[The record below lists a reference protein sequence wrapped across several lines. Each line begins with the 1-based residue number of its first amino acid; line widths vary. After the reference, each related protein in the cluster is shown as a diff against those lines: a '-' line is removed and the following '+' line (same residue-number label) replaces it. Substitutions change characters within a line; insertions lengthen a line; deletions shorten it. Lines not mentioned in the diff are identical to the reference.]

1 MADNSSGSN
10 SSYSEKTV
18 HWPIVAGAGV
28 ILLSVLIYLPGINR
42 AIGAYW
48 SLVIYDTCVIISAVT
63 AAVLAARLWRIF
75 EKGET
80 MSLIWGNMALGFTL
94 WAAGEFI
101 WSSDQIWG
109 GNSLPYPSMADILW
123 ILGYIPFILALGI
136 RLRTLRIKPDKWWQR
151 VVFFIYG
158 LVLIMVFSYVIVP
171 IYNDTSSAT
180 VFEKVINLVYPVG
193 DLIVAFLATTLMMV
207 LIGGVLFSSWGLIAL
222 GFLFVSVSDLL
233 YAWSVWQGTYQ
244 VNPVQGFDILSF
256 IINTLYVTSYVL
268 VAAGVYKQ
276 ARMLKAI

>member
-10 SSYSEKTV
+10 SSYSEKKV
-18 HWPIVAGAGV
+18 LWPLVAGGGV
-28 ILLSVLIYLPGINR
+28 ILLSVLVYLPGISQML
-42 AIGAYW
+42 GSFW

-63 AAVLAARLWRIF
+63 AAVLAARLWRTF

-80 MSLIWGNMALGFTL
+80 MSLIWGNMALGLSL

-123 ILGYIPFILALGI
+123 ILGYVPIILALGI
-136 RLRTLRIKPDKWWQR
+136 RLRTLRIKPDKWWQYAIL
-151 VVFFIYG
+151 VVYG
-158 LVLIMVFSYVIVP
+158 LVFVTVLVFVITP
-171 IYNDTSSAT
+171 IYNNTSST
-180 VFEKVINLVYPVG
+180 TIFEKIVNLIYPIG
-193 DLIVAFLATTLMMV
+193 DLIVAFLATSLMMV
-207 LIGGVLFSSWGLIAL
+207 LVGGVLFSSWGMIAL

-233 YAWSVWQGTYQ
+233 YAWSLWQGTYQ

-256 IINTLYVTSYVL
+256 IINILYVASYVL